1 MTPSFELLAQDAA
14 SHARLGRLH
23 TAHGPVDTPCFMPVG
38 TQGSVKALGPDELEA
53 LGAGMIL
60 GNAYHLRVRPGL
72 DVIRACGGLHR
83 FMSWDRPILTDSGGF
98 QIFSLSG
105 IRKVGADGVE
115 FRSHVDGSALF
126 LGPREVM
133 TIQRELGSDVA
144 MVFDECPPYPCPPAE
159 AERAVERTLAW
170 AEVCAAQLRAP
181 GQMLFGIVQGANYPW
196 LREKC
201 ATRLIGMGFDGH
213 AIGGV
218 SVGEP
223 ENLMLET
230 VRAVAP
236 FLPAGKPRYLMGV
249 GMLHQTLEAVA
260 QGVDMF
266 DCVLPTRLA
275 RHGTALTLRGR
286 FALKAGAWKNHT
298 GPIEDGCGCPA
309 CRRFSRA
316 YLRHLLHAGEIL
328 GFRLLTLHNVH
339 VMLSFMRELRQSLA
353 EGKFDEFRKAFYSA
367 YLRAEPPSAGDG
379 AVEPKSTGV

>member
-1 MTPSFELLAQDAA
+1 MTATFDLLARDSA
-14 SHARLGRLH
+14 SYARLGRLH
-23 TAHGPVDTPCFMPVG
+23 TAHGSVDTPCFMPVG
-38 TQGSVKALGPDELEA
+38 TQGSVKALGPDELES
-53 LGAGMIL
+53 LGADMIL

-83 FMSWDRPILTDSGGF
+83 FMSWNRPILTDSGGF
-98 QIFSLSG
+98 QVFSLSD
-105 IRKVGADGVE
+105 IRKVKADGVE

-144 MVFDECPPYPCPPAE
+144 MAFDECPPYPCPPAA
-159 AERAVERTLAW
+159 AEKAVDRTLAW
-170 AEVCAAQLRAP
+170 AETCVAQPRAP
-181 GQMLFGIVQGANYPW
+181 GQMLFGIVQGGNYLW
-196 LREKC
+196 LRQKC
-201 ATRLIGMGFDGH
+201 AARLMEMGFDGY

-223 ENLMLET
+223 EGLMLDT
-230 VRAVAP
+230 VRSIAP
-236 FLPAGKPRYLMGV
+236 SLPQDKPRYLMGV
-249 GMLHQTLEAVA
+249 GMLHQILEAVA

-298 GPIEDGCGCPA
+298 GPIEEGCECFA

-339 VMLSFMRELRQSLA
+339 VMLSFMRKLRQSLA
-353 EGKFDEFRKAFYSA
+353 EGRFDDFRKAFYSA
-367 YLRAEPPSAGDG
+367 YLRASPFSVEKG